1 MILTEGEKMNEFYE
15 AVSNLLEE
23 MRCDSE
29 EREYTVETEEWK
41 TAGKSL
47 KQIQKRLPSH
57 LEKMSEREQ
66 DFWKKYLDQ
75 LEHFHY
81 EEEQRAYYQGMMDGI
96 EFLSNIGAVKK
107 STNVKKMIDKYI
119 L

>member
-1 MILTEGEKMNEFYE
+1 MNFYE

-75 LEHFHY
+75 LEHFSLCRGAEGLLPGYDGWDRIPQQHRSNKEKY
-81 EEEQRAYYQGMMDGI
+81 EC
-96 EFLSNIGAVKK
+96 KK
-107 STNVKKMIDKYI
+107 DDR
-119 L
+119 

>member
-81 EEEQRAYYQGMMDGI
+81 VEEQRVYYQGMMDGI
-96 EFLSNIGAVKK
+96 EFLSNIGAIKN

>member
-1 MILTEGEKMNEFYE
+1 MNEFYE

-23 MRCDSE
+23 MRCDCE

-47 KQIQKRLPSH
+47 KQIQKRLPFH

-75 LEHFHY
+75 LEHFHI
-81 EEEQRAYYQGMMDGI
+81 EMSGSRQRFFSERLPFYYFPPSI
-96 EFLSNIGAVKK
+96 RS
-107 STNVKKMIDKYI
+107 
-119 L
+119 